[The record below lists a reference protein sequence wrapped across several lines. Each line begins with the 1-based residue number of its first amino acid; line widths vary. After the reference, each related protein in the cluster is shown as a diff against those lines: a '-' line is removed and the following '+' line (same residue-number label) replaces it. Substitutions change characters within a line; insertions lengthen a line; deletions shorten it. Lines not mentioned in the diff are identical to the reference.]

1 MRLEKQT
8 VAQTVPIAAAH
19 RGYDYSGFA
28 EGVLSTLIAAA
39 VIRLIVKWRRIPD

>member
-8 VAQTVPIAAAH
+8 VAQTVPIAAAA

-28 EGVLSTLIAAA
+28 GGVLATLLAAA
-39 VIRLIVKWRRIPD
+39 VIRLIVKRRASS